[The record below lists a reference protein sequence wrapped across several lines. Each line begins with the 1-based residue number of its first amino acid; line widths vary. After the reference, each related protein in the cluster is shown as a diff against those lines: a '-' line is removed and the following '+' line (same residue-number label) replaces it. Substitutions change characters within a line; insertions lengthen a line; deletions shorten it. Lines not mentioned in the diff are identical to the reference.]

1 VAGPTIW
8 SMHLEPVP
16 TFDLVAIGS
25 GPGGQRAAVA
35 AAKLGYRAAVVDR
48 RGALGGVSLNT
59 GTIPSK
65 TLREAVLHVRAGRRW
80 QESHG
85 PGWRDCG
92 VGGVDLVDLV
102 GPVRQVHDREA
113 AITADQL
120 ERNGVHVLD
129 GWARFV
135 DPSTLAVVDGRGDER
150 RVRARTI
157 VIATGTRPARPA
169 DVPFDGRVV
178 IDADALPTMT
188 RVPRSLVVVGGG
200 VIGLEYASMFAAL
213 GTAVTVVDQR
223 TRLLEFCDAEIV
235 DALVAHLSDLGVVL
249 RLGEEVAAVERRADR
264 VIATLGRRGRLV
276 ADTILYSAGRQG
288 VTEGL
293 ALEAAGLTADRR
305 GRIAVDAD
313 QRTAVPHI
321 YAVGDVV
328 GFPALAATAME
339 QGRRAAHHALGEPL
353 PESGALLPI
362 GIYTVPEIS
371 YVGRTEEELTAA
383 GIPYERGV
391 ARSRELARGQIAGD
405 VHGLL
410 KLLVA
415 TDDRRVLG
423 VHAFG
428 AQATEI
434 VHIGQAVM
442 ALGGTVDYFLETVF
456 NYPTWAEAYKVAA
469 LNVVNKLREVARV
482 RAA

>member
-1 VAGPTIW
+1 
-8 SMHLEPVP
+8 MHAEPVP

-35 AAKLGYRAAVVDR
+35 AAKLGARAAVIDGR
-48 RGALGGVSLNT
+48 AALGGVSLNT

-65 TLREAVLHVRAGRRW
+65 TLREAILATRAADRW
-80 QESHG
+80 SESHDL
-85 PGWRDCG
+85 GWREAPRPELG
-92 VGGVDLVDLV
+92 DLL
-102 GPVRQVHDREA
+102 GPLRHVHDREA
-113 AITADQL
+113 AVTRDQL
-120 ERNGVHVLD
+120 ARNGVALLD

-135 DPSTLAVVDGRGDER
+135 APHALLVTDGEGDQTVVG
-150 RVRARTI
+150 ARTV

-169 DVPFDGRVV
+169 AVPFDGRVV
-178 IDADALPTMT
+178 IDADGVPALD
-188 RVPRSLVVVGGG
+188 RIPRSLVVVGAG

-213 GTAVTVVDQR
+213 GTVVTVVDQR
-223 TRLLEFCDAEIV
+223 PQLLDFVDREIA
-235 DALVAHLSDLGVVL
+235 DALRRHLGDLGVAL
-249 RLGEEVAAVERRADR
+249 CLGDSVAAVERRGERA
-264 VIATLGRRGRLV
+264 VATLASGRALV
-276 ADTILYSAGRQG
+276 ADVVLYSAGREG

-293 ALEAAGLTADRR
+293 ALDRVGLVADGR
-305 GRIAVDAD
+305 GRLVVDAD
-313 QRTAVPHI
+313 QRTAVPHV

-353 PESGALLPI
+353 PTSCALLPI

-371 YVGRTEEELTAA
+371 FVGATEEELTAA
-383 GIPYERGV
+383 GTAYERGV
-391 ARSRELARGQIAGD
+391 ARSHELARGQIAGD
-405 VHGLL
+405 VHALL

-415 TDDRRVLG
+415 IDDRRVLG

-428 AQATEI
+428 AHATEI

-442 ALGGTVDYFLETVF
+442 ALGGTVDYFLDTVF

-469 LNVVNKLREVARV
+469 LNAVNKIRV
-482 RAA
+482 STRPIAA

>member
-1 VAGPTIW
+1 MA
-8 SMHLEPVP
+8 SMRSDLVP

-35 AAKLGYRAAVVDR
+35 AAKLGYRAAIVDR
-48 RGALGGVSLNT
+48 RSALGGVSVNT

-65 TLREAVLHVRAGRRW
+65 TLREAILHVRAMQRW
-80 QESHG
+80 QAAH
-85 PGWRDCG
+85 PL
-92 VGGVDLVDLV
+92 GGRIDHDVDLIDLL
-102 GPVRQVHDREA
+102 GPVRDVHDQEA

-120 ERNGVHVLD
+120 RRNGVCLLD
-129 GWARFV
+129 GWARFD
-135 DPSTLAVVDGRGDER
+135 DPHTLVVDDGGAEHRVTAR
-150 RVRARTI
+150 RF
-157 VIATGTRPARPA
+157 VIATGSRPARPA
-169 DVPFDGRVV
+169 AVPFDGHVV
-178 IDADALPTMT
+178 IDADGVPSLR
-188 RVPRSLVVVGGG
+188 RVPRSLVVVGAG
-200 VIGLEYASMFAAL
+200 VIGLEYASMFAEL
-213 GTAVTVVDQR
+213 GTAVTLVDQR
-223 TRLLEFCDAEIV
+223 TRLLEFCDAEV
-235 DALVAHLSDLGVVL
+235 ADALRLHLLDRGVVL
-249 RLGEEVAAVERRADR
+249 RLGESVEAIERHGNRAVT
-264 VIATLGRRGRLV
+264 TLGRGRRVV
-276 ADTILYSAGRQG
+276 AEVVLHSAGRQG
-288 VTEGL
+288 VTESL
-293 ALEAAGLTADRR
+293 RLERAGLTADHR
-305 GRIAVDAD
+305 GRIAVDDD

-353 PESGALLPI
+353 PASGGLLPI

-371 YVGRTEEELTAA
+371 YVGATEEELTAA
-383 GIPYERGV
+383 GVPYEWGV

-405 VHGLL
+405 VHGML
-410 KLLVA
+410 KLLVS

-428 AQATEI
+428 AHASEI

-469 LNVVNKLREVARV
+469 LNVVNRLREVARA